1 MLKCFEMSLK
11 RSVLV
16 DMVCVELLPV
26 VQTTFFKDKVE
37 RAELSCKKSQR
48 PPHTSI
54 MHMYSMLQQ
63 RRCAFQADVFWRMRS
78 SLGAAEDESTGRVF
92 TVDII
97 GCKLIASHAI
107 TF

>member
-1 MLKCFEMSLK
+1 MSLK

-37 RAELSCKKSQR
+37 RAELSCKKLQR
-48 PPHTSI
+48 PPHNSI